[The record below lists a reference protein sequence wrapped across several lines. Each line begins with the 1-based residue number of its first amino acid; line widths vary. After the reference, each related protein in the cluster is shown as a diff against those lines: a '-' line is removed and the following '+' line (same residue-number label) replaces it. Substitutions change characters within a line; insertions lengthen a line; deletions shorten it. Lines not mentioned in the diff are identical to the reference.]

1 MVAVSLHKHAHL
13 PVIELGVAFCL
24 AGMLHNTSPLS

>member
-1 MVAVSLHKHAHL
+1 MVAISVRKHGYL